1 MGLRGLS
8 VWVHVL
14 GCRSNLCEGDFLAGD
29 LEARGA
35 RVTRSPE
42 GCSAAVIVSCSV
54 TAEADRKCR
63 QAVRRA
69 RRTVG
74 EAGVVAVCGCWA
86 QGADAEEAREIGV
99 DLLVGNRRKGEL
111 TEALE
116 AMVRDGR
123 AFRGLRSDLT
133 GDRRWEELP
142 ASRPAFH
149 TRAFLKVQEGCDHFC
164 SYCVI
169 PFLRGRS
176 VSRPEAC
183 VMDEARR
190 LLDAGCSE
198 VVLTGIHLGLYG
210 RDTGSSLA
218 ELVRSLSALPGLE
231 RLRLGSLEPFALSD
245 DLLEALG
252 ESPVFCPH
260 LHLPLQS
267 GDDGVLSRMR
277 RGYTADD
284 FARVCARARG
294 RLGADLHIS
303 SDVLVGFPGEDES
316 AFGNTLRLMRRAG
329 IGRAHVFPY
338 SPRRGTPAAS
348 FEGRVSPAVLSARA
362 AEAAVLGN
370 ELLDAY
376 AGRFVGRTL
385 PVLAEGGRC
394 SGYTPHFLP
403 AVWEGGGKAG
413 MEAKM
418 KAGRSVR
425 LRIDSASGGELR
437 GCPV

>member
-1 MGLRGLS
+1 MTENRTLGLRGLS

-35 RVTRSPE
+35 LVTQAPE
-42 GCSAAVIVSCSV
+42 GCAAAVIVSCSV

-74 EAGVVAVCGCWA
+74 EAGIVAVCGCWA
-86 QGADAEEAREIGV
+86 QGTGADEARELGV
-99 DLLVGNRRKGEL
+99 DILVGNRRKGEL
-111 TEALE
+111 SDALE
-116 AMVRDGR
+116 AMLRDGR
-123 AFRGLRSDLT
+123 SFCDLRSDLT
-133 GDRRWEELP
+133 ADRQWEELP
-142 ASRPAFH
+142 ASRPVFH

-176 VSRPEAC
+176 ASRPVEHT
-183 VMDEARR
+183 MDEVRR
-190 LLDAGCSE
+190 LLDAGCTE

-218 ELVRSLSALPGLE
+218 ELVRALSALPGLE

-245 DLLEALG
+245 PLLEALG

-267 GDDGVLSRMR
+267 GDDGILSRMR

-284 FARVCARARG
+284 FARVCDRARE
-294 RLGADLHIS
+294 RLGPDLHIS
-303 SDVLVGFPGEDES
+303 SDILVGFPGEEDG
-316 AFGNTLRLMRRAG
+316 AFKNTLHLMRRAG
-329 IGRAHVFPY
+329 IGRAHVFPF
-338 SPRRGTPAAS
+338 SPRRGTLAES
-348 FEGRVSPAVLSARA
+348 FGDRVSPAVASARA
-362 AEAAVLGN
+362 AEAAKLGE
-370 ELLDAY
+370 ELLNAY

-385 PVLAEGGRC
+385 PVLSEGGRRG
-394 SGYTPHFLP
+394 GYTPHFLQT
-403 AVWEGGGKAG
+403 AWDGGT
-413 MEAKM
+413 EP
-418 KAGRSVR
+418 GRVVQ
-425 LRIDSASGGELR
+425 LRIVSASKGELI
-437 GCPV
+437 GCLA

>member
-1 MGLRGLS
+1 MTQSRTLGLRGLS
-8 VWVHVL
+8 IWLHVL

-35 RVTRSPE
+35 LVRQEPQ
-42 GCSAAVIVSCSV
+42 GCSAAVVVTCSV

-74 EAGVVAVCGCWA
+74 ESGLVAVCGCWA
-86 QGADAEEAREIGV
+86 QGAEADEARALGV

-111 TEALE
+111 ADALE
-116 AMVRDGR
+116 AMARDGR
-123 AFRGLRSDLT
+123 AFRDLRSDLART
-133 GDRRWEELP
+133 REWEELP

-176 VSRPEAC
+176 TSRPADHA
-183 VMDEARR
+183 MDEARR
-190 LLDAGCSE
+190 LLDAGCTE
-198 VVLTGIHLGLYG
+198 MVLTGIHLGVYG

-218 ELVRSLSALPGLE
+218 ELVRALSALPGLE

-245 DLLEALG
+245 PLLEALG

-267 GDDGVLSRMR
+267 GDDGVLGRMR

-284 FARVCARARG
+284 FARVCDRARD
-294 RLGADLHIS
+294 RLGPDLHIS
-303 SDVLVGFPGEDES
+303 SDILVGFPGEDDG

-329 IGRAHVFPY
+329 IGRVHVFPF
-338 SPRRGTPAAS
+338 SPRRGTPAAE
-348 FEGRVSPAVLSARA
+348 FGDRVNPTVASARA
-362 AEAAVLGN
+362 AEAARLGE
-370 ELLDAY
+370 ELLNAY
-376 AGRFVGRTL
+376 AARFVGQTL
-385 PVLAEGGRC
+385 PVLAEGGRRG
-394 SGYTPHFLP
+394 GYTPHFLQAAWDGETP
-403 AVWEGGGKAG
+403 P
-413 MEAKM
+413 
-418 KAGRSVR
+418 GRVVPLQIESV
-425 LRIDSASGGELR
+425 SGGVLR
-437 GCPV
+437 GDLS